1 MSNVLVLIDGI
12 NYTVRSDYVEC
23 EGRNYLHGF
32 INGKQVA
39 GYTEEEVA
47 RNYADCVAFGVDC
60 ITYTGNPKDYAYTL
74 SACLAADKG
83 IASNVVSNSFNGYD
97 VVTDEGKVFQIRR
110 KVR

>member
-1 MSNVLVLIDGI
+1 MTNVLVKIDGI
-12 NYTVRSDYVEC
+12 NYTVRSDYVKS

-39 GYTEEEVA
+39 GYTEEEVCA
-47 RNYADCVAFGVDC
+47 NYADCVAFGVDC
-60 ITYTGNPKDYAYTL
+60 ITYSDCPKDYAYTL

-83 IASNVVSNSFNGYD
+83 IANNVVSNAFHGYD
-97 VVTDEGKVFQIRR
+97 VVIDEGKVFQIRR